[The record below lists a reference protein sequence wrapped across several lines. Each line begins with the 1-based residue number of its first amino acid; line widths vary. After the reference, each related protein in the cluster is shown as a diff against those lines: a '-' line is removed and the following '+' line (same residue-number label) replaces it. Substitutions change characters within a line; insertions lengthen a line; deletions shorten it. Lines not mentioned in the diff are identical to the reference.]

1 MRANLPALVGA
12 LALML
17 GLVACGPADEG
28 AEPTQTLPP
37 VTVSGEFGRA
47 PVVSFDAPLPL
58 AEAEVETIIEGDGRA
73 LAADEPA
80 LLALTAF
87 DGNDG
92 EVLADRGAGEARTL
106 LLTREDVGEDLY
118 PVLLGTREASRLL
131 LTQPVSAE
139 DTERMLVLVID
150 VLNTRAAGEPVEPR
164 EGLPTVTLDDDG
176 APTIA
181 LPDAEPPPTLEVA
194 TLVRGTGP
202 QVRPG
207 QDVTV
212 QYHAVAW
219 PGGEVYD
226 STWADGKVPRTVP
239 IAETFPGLRDGL
251 VDQAVGSQV
260 LLVVP
265 PALAAGT
272 QTLVLVVD
280 ILATSGDNGAVVV
293 PGPATTE

>member
-1 MRANLPALVGA
+1 MRATFTLLIGA
-12 LALML
+12 LALTL
-17 GLVACGPADEG
+17 GLVACAPADEG
-28 AEPTQTLPP
+28 SAPEETLPP

-47 PVVSFDAPLPL
+47 PVVSFEAPLPL
-58 AEAEVETIIEGDGRA
+58 EEAEVETIIEGEGRE

-87 DGNDG
+87 DGTDG

-106 LLTREDVGEDLY
+106 LLTPEDVGEDLY
-118 PVLLGTREASRLL
+118 PVLLGAREASRLL
-131 LTQPVSAE
+131 LTQPVSA
-139 DTERMLVLVID
+139 DGSERMLVLVID

-164 EGLPTVTLDDDG
+164 EDLPTVELDATG

-181 LPDAEPPPTLEVA
+181 IPDADPPPTLEVA
-194 TLVRGTGP
+194 TLIRGTGP

-226 STWADGKVPRTVP
+226 STWADGKVPRTIP

-280 ILATSGDNGAVVV
+280 ILATSGEDGEVVV
-293 PGPATTE
+293 PSPARTD